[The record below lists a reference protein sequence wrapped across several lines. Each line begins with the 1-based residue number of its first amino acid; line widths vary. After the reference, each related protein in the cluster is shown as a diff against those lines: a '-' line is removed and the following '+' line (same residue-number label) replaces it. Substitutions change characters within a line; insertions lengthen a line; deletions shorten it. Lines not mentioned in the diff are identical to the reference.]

1 MQALLLLTLPKVN
14 YYQAKSPS
22 EDQDLLP
29 FENVTH
35 VSSVSAEMSFLE
47 APWALFPGFFLYYR
61 PKEYDLRLLL
71 LTLLNACC

>member
-1 MQALLLLTLPKVN
+1 MQALLLLTLPKAY

-47 APWALFPGFFLYYR
+47 APWALFPVFLYYR